1 MQLNL
6 KKIVVGALF
15 LLLCNLVSA
24 HVTYHYAQPALVEKA
39 IDEWEAHLYKLASEL
54 ETAFTSRPATHWERE
69 ALKASE
75 RHGADAYIILA
86 KNFASYEQDLFS
98 RALLDGQ
105 KSFIDLST
113 SSVFYIL
120 DEQQLVMLENVYFD
134 SVTNWLSDWLLWLV
148 SSVLNLGA
156 LALFT
161 FYCWSEQK
169 RLEKNISKIN
179 EKSSPRS
186 RSIDEQIIQIKHY
199 LSDISSQNQTQ
210 LNLQRDL
217 LHGVAHEFRSPMAR
231 IQFALDM
238 LEDAQEQDRQDLTQS
253 MQKALQGL
261 DDLVKE
267 LLSYARLK
275 DGSTVLNREP
285 CVLTELIRQALK
297 QIEVFYPSIQF
308 EVKDSQIEAEVDT
321 HLLTRLFINILR
333 NAGRFAKSK
342 CEISLTL
349 ESDSI
354 HCIVED
360 DGIGIPPGRITRIF
374 EPFTRLD
381 PSRSRDSGGC
391 GLGLAIARSIAHLH
405 GGELTVIEKHQ
416 GLGGACFCLVLPF
429 NPR

>member
-6 KKIVVGALF
+6 KKIVIGSLF
-15 LLLCNLVSA
+15 LLLCNLVAA
-24 HVTYHYAQPALVEKA
+24 HVTYHYAQPALIEES
-39 IDEWEAHLYKLASEL
+39 IDEWETHLYKVANDL
-54 ETAFTSRPATHWERE
+54 ESALSNSSAKHWESI

-75 RHGADAYIILA
+75 RHAADAYIVLA
-86 KNFASYEQDLFS
+86 ENLAAYEQDLFS
-98 RALLDGQ
+98 RARLNKQQ
-105 KSFIDLST
+105 KFIDLST
-113 SSVFYIL
+113 SSVFYVL
-120 DEQQLVMLENVYFD
+120 DEQQLMVLENVYFD
-134 SVTNWLSDWLLWLV
+134 SLKNWLSDWLLWLV
-148 SSVLNLGA
+148 ATVLNLGA
-156 LALFT
+156 LLLFT
-161 FYCWSEQK
+161 LYCWAEQR
-169 RLEKNISKIN
+169 RLVKNIANIN
-179 EKSSPRS
+179 EKTCAGTN
-186 RSIDEQIIQIKHY
+186 SIDEQISHIKHY
-199 LSDISSQNQTQ
+199 LSDISAQNQTQ

-231 IQFALDM
+231 MQFALDM
-238 LEDAQEQDRQDLTQS
+238 LEDAEEQDRQDLTLS

-275 DGSTVLNREP
+275 DGTTVLNLEF
-285 CVLTELIRQALK
+285 CTLVELLK
-297 QIEVFYPSIQF
+297 QAIKQVEPFYPSIQF
-308 EVKDSQIEAEVDT
+308 EVRDSQIEAEVDI

-360 DGIGIPPGRITRIF
+360 DGIGVPPGKISRIF

-405 GGELTVIEKHQ
+405 GGELTVIEKQH

-429 NPR
+429 NLR

>member
-6 KKIVVGALF
+6 RKIVVGALF
-15 LLLCNLVSA
+15 LLLCNLVTA
-24 HVTYHYAQPALVEKA
+24 HVTYHYAQPVLVEKA
-39 IDEWEAHLYKLASEL
+39 IDEWEAHLYEVADDL
-54 ETAFTSRPATHWERE
+54 ETVFTNSSAIHWERK
-69 ALKASE
+69 ALKVSD
-75 RHGADAYIILA
+75 RHGSDAYIVLVENLTA
-86 KNFASYEQDLFS
+86 YEQDLFS
-98 RALLDGQ
+98 SALLDEQ
-105 KSFIDLST
+105 NSFIDIST
-113 SSVFYIL
+113 SSVFHIL
-120 DEQQLVMLENVYFD
+120 DQQQLVMLENVYFD
-134 SVTNWLSDWLLWLV
+134 SVMSWLSDWLLWLV
-148 SSVLNLGA
+148 ASVINLGA

-169 RLEKNISKIN
+169 RLANNIANLN
-179 EKSSPRS
+179 EKISPRS
-186 RSIDEQIIQIKHY
+186 SSIDEQIVQIKHY
-199 LSDISSQNQTQ
+199 LSDISAQNQTQ

-253 MQKALQGL
+253 MQKALLGL

-275 DGSTVLNREP
+275 DGSTVLNLEP
-285 CVLTELIRQALK
+285 CVLTDLIRQAQK
-297 QIEVFYPSIQF
+297 QIEVFYPGIKF
-308 EVKDSQIEAEVDT
+308 ELKNSPIETEVDT

-342 CEISLTL
+342 CEISLFI
-349 ESDSI
+349 ECDSI

-360 DGIGIPPGRITRIF
+360 DGIGIPPGKVTRIF

-405 GGELTVIEKHQ
+405 DGELTVIEKHQ
-416 GLGGACFCLVLPF
+416 GLGGACFCLALPF

>member
-6 KKIVVGALF
+6 NKVVLGALF
-15 LLLCNLVSA
+15 LLLCNLVAA

-39 IDEWEAHLYKLASEL
+39 IDEWEAHLYEVANDL
-54 ETAFTSRPATHWERE
+54 EIIFTNTSATHWERE

-75 RHGADAYIILA
+75 RYGSDAYIVLVENLA
-86 KNFASYEQDLFS
+86 AYEQDLFS
-98 RALLDGQ
+98 RALVENQ

-113 SSVFYIL
+113 SSVFYNL
-120 DEQQLVMLENVYFD
+120 DDQQLVMLENVYFD

-148 SSVLNLGA
+148 ASFLNLGA
-156 LALFT
+156 LTLFT
-161 FYCWSEQK
+161 FYCWFEQK
-169 RLEKNISKIN
+169 RLANNIATIN

-199 LSDISSQNQTQ
+199 LSDISAQNQTQ

-275 DGSTVLNREP
+275 DGSTVLNIES
-285 CVLTELIRQALK
+285 CVLTDLIRQAQK
-297 QIEVFYPSIQF
+297 QVEAFYPSIQF
-308 EVKDSQIEAEVDT
+308 EVKNSLIEAEVDT
-321 HLLTRLFINILR
+321 HLLTRLLINILR

-354 HCIVED
+354 LCIVED
-360 DGIGIPPGRITRIF
+360 DGIGIPPGKITRIF